1 MHTYNRRVLVIL
13 HQCNKWSV
21 LCASSVISPADLRP
35 NPLQHAKAPCAEP
48 EFSSATFLQFSAK
61 VRLCYTIINCL
72 RENFTLKHLTFPM
85 FYWASHKNKMLAA
98 SDRWTRFWIARER
111 HGTAMARCTSQVW
124 FVHDWYFRNGPKMWS
139 EYRNIYQLA
148 LWANCGVPDP
158 AFDLM
163 VSVTSVVPGS
173 DKTSIDVGLYLTL
186 TFTISNAYIDLYV

>member
-1 MHTYNRRVLVIL
+1 MHTYTRRVLVIL

-35 NPLQHAKAPCAEP
+35 NPLQHVKAPCAEP
-48 EFSSATFLQFSAK
+48 TFSSATFLQFSAK

-72 RENFTLKHLTFPM
+72 LENFTLKHLTLLM
-85 FYWASHKNKMLAA
+85 FLLSSSQEQDAGRQWPVNEIL
-98 SDRWTRFWIARER
+98 DRSRK
-111 HGTAMARCTSQVW
+111 MARCTSQAW
-124 FVHDWYFRNGPKMWS
+124 FVQDWYFRNGPKMRS

-158 AFDLM
+158 AFHLM
-163 VSVTSVVPGS
+163 VSVNRVVPGS

-186 TFTISNAYIDLYV
+186 TFTISNAYIGLYA